1 MLYIWL
7 NTLSIPDIW
16 PFLPEIQKVLISTP
30 LNPFSPICTSINL
43 HLHVIC
49 FKLGD
54 GSIGPIE
61 LLCLVS
67 FKRSKTLWT
76 ASTSTILW
84 VNRLYSYVCYGWNP
98 YIIIF
103 LTVGFFFPLI
113 LTVQGEMLS
122 SLWIYQLSW
131 TLKHQ
136 LYGHIKK
143 KKKGQ
148 ILRQCLFAFLCFTF
162 GDPPRGRGGLN

>member
-103 LTVGFFFPLI
+103 LTVGFFF
-113 LTVQGEMLS
+113 
-122 SLWIYQLSW
+122 SLNPHGARWDAFKFMDISIVMDTKTSTIW
-131 TLKHQ
+131 T
-136 LYGHIKK
+136 Y
-143 KKKGQ
+143 
-148 ILRQCLFAFLCFTF
+148 
-162 GDPPRGRGGLN
+162 